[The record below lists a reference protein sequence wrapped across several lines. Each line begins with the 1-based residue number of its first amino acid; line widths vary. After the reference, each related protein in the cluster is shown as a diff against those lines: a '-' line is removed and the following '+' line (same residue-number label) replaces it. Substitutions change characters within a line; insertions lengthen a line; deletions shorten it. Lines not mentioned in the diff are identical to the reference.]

1 MLGPVDGATLVFVS
15 EGEFTMGTMGT
26 DDVWSD
32 EKPEHLVY
40 LDWYWMHQTEVT
52 NNLFTAFTK
61 ATGYQT
67 KAEQDGGFMLWN
79 PETRSSDFV
88 EFDWAHPQGPESD
101 LNGMGEYPV
110 INVNWNDAMS
120 YCQWAGGRLPTE
132 AEWEKAARGTEG
144 FLFPWGNEFNTD
156 VTTFCEG
163 QDCTNDPVVEVGSFP
178 DGASTYG
185 LVDMFSNVR
194 EWNLGLV

>member
-1 MLGPVDGATLVFVS
+1 
-15 EGEFTMGTMGT
+15 
-26 DDVWSD
+26 
-32 EKPEHLVY
+32 
-40 LDWYWMHQTEVT
+40 
-52 NNLFTAFTK
+52 
-61 ATGYQT
+61 
-67 KAEQDGGFMLWN
+67 MLWN

-194 EWNLGLV
+194 EWNLDWYSTDYYLYSPFENPTGPRFGTYRIRRGYPTGNTNIPVAVTNRNSTTPASSFPRYWIPVCLFPDRRWNAS